1 MPLTQFSMS
10 SNMNW
15 TLQAANPGNFA
26 DTVYG
31 QDGLQ
36 AAFGS
41 ISLVSWDQVFTDY
54 LTLATTASA
63 TITLASLLNYAGET
77 FTPTAFLAI
86 FLLPT
91 ANVWSIAKG
100 GTHGLDIFGIGGTTP
115 VKVQPVVGLM
125 YPYNPAGSGLVIS
138 STVNEVTFTNTGGTT
153 DTASLAIACFA

>member
-1 MPLTQFSMS
+1 MPLSQFSMTAA
-10 SNMNW
+10 MNW
-15 TLQAANPGNFA
+15 TLNAANAGNFA
-26 DTVYG
+26 GTTYG
-31 QDGLQ
+31 PDVLQ
-36 AAFGS
+36 SFFGT
-41 ISLVSWDQVFTDY
+41 ISLTSWDQVFTDF

-77 FTPTAFLAI
+77 FTPTKFLAI

-115 VKVQPVVGLM
+115 VLVQPVTGLM
-125 YPYNPAGSGLVIS
+125 YSYNPAGSGLAIS
-138 STVNEVTFTNTGGTT
+138 STVNEVTFTNTGATT